1 MNFCLTHR
9 NYISILVL
17 MLWGSAT
24 LALPVISIVK
34 YKKNGETD
42 YTPAAVRAI
51 ADLKRQGGGTLTYP
65 AGQFVQGPVEIT
77 GSGISIQGAG
87 MGRTFLI
94 RNSQRGYAF
103 WANRKQRVFIRDL
116 SIDCDKSPIE
126 GGIYFG
132 GCTASGADRVSIQKA
147 DASTFVVEN
156 QLFNAG
162 DEKAVSDRNVFRNCR
177 ATGQKRYHDVGGK
190 SPFIAGGYARNTRF
204 ESCTVTDCVGDA
216 FDSDNA
222 PGTVFV
228 RCVAR
233 NTNGISPNAGFW
245 SEGEQTDSDHRVT
258 WNSCKAVGYRV
269 GFGVSERVKATIQNG
284 EAENCVNAV
293 KGLHYQY
300 RIAITN
306 FTARNCGKGLEAT
319 DTDGVLTFSG
329 PVTLTKVRTLNTVA
343 RNSFSNYG
351 GGTSTNEET
360 IIGPGCDFDRDA
372 YISYENSGSRRI
384 TVDGATF
391 RGGNIRYYNGQ
402 LTELLVKN
410 SQFINGGIVGARI
423 KQSRITAGSRFS
435 TTDSTKTAIQLSLD
449 SYNTTVD
456 NATFEGYNRVS
467 NNAKM
472 GTGVRQTNRRQP
484 R

>member
-1 MNFCLTHR
+1 MIRPFWIQFVILLLWHSAGFGLPVVSILTH
-9 NYISILVL
+9 
-17 MLWGSAT
+17 
-24 LALPVISIVK
+24 
-34 YKKNGETD
+34 KKPGETELNQ
-42 YTPAAVRAI
+42 AANRAI
-51 ADLKRQGGGTLTYP
+51 AVLKKQGGGTLTYP
-65 AGQFVQGPVEIT
+65 AGRFVQGPVEIT
-77 GSGISIQGAG
+77 GSSISIQGAG
-87 MGRTFLI
+87 IGRTFII
-94 RNSQRGYAF
+94 RNTQRGYAF
-103 WANRKQRVFIRDL
+103 WANAKKAVFIRDL

-132 GCTASGADRVSIQKA
+132 GCTASGADRVSISKA

-162 DEKAVSDRNVFRNCR
+162 ETKAPSDGNLFRNCR
-177 ATGQKRYHDVGGK
+177 AIGQKRYHDVGGK

-222 PGTVFV
+222 PGSVFV

-233 NTNGISPNAGFW
+233 NTKGTSPYAGFW

-258 WNSCKAVGYRV
+258 WTQCQATGYRV
-269 GFGVSERVKATIQNG
+269 GFGISERVKATIQNG

-293 KGLHYQY
+293 KGLHHQY
-300 RIAITN
+300 RILITG

-319 DTDGVLTFSG
+319 DTDGALTFSG
-329 PVTLTKVRTLNTVA
+329 PVTLRNVKTLKTVA
-343 RNSFSNYG
+343 RNSFANYG
-351 GGTSTNEET
+351 GGTSTSEET
-360 IIGPGCDFDRDA
+360 IIGPGCEFDRDA

-384 TVDGATF
+384 TVNGATF

-410 SQFINGGIVGARI
+410 SHFINSGIVGARI
-423 KQSRITAGSRFS
+423 KQSRITDGSRFV

-449 SYNTTVD
+449 SFNTTVE
-456 NATFEGYNRVS
+456 NSTFEGYNKVS
-467 NNAKM
+467 NNARL
-472 GTGVRQTNRRQP
+472 GTGVRQNNRRQGP

>member
-1 MNFCLTHR
+1 MFHSKF
-9 NYISILVL
+9 IPFIAVI
-17 MLWGSAT
+17 LWGSASF
-24 LALPVISIVK
+24 ALPVVSILK
-34 YKKNGETD
+34 YKKAGETEL
-42 YTPAAVRAI
+42 TPAAVRAI
-51 ADLKRQGGGTLTYP
+51 ADLKKQGGGTLMYP
-65 AGQFVQGPVEIT
+65 AGRFVQGPVEIT
-77 GSGISIQGAG
+77 GSAISIQGAG
-87 MGRTFLI
+87 IGRTVI
-94 RNSQRGYAF
+94 VRNNQRGYAF
-103 WANRKQRVFIRDL
+103 FANRKQRVFIRDL
-116 SIDCDKSPIE
+116 TLDCDQSPIE
-126 GGIYFG
+126 GGIYLG
-132 GCTASGADRVSIQKA
+132 GCTASGADRVYCRNA

-162 DEKAVSDRNVFRNCR
+162 DEKSVSDRNVFRNCQ
-177 ATGQKRYHDVGGK
+177 ASGQKRYHDAGGK

-204 ESCTVTDCVGDA
+204 EQCTVTDCVGDA

-222 PGTVFV
+222 PGTVFLH
-228 RCVAR
+228 CVAR
-233 NTNGISPNAGFW
+233 NTKGISPYAGFW

-258 WNSCKAVGYRV
+258 WNHCKVVGYRV
-269 GFGVSERVKATIQNG
+269 GFGISERVKATILNG

-300 RIAITN
+300 RIQINT
-306 FTARNCGKGLEAT
+306 FTARHCGKGLEAT

-329 PVTLTKVRTLNTVA
+329 PATLTKVKTLNTVA

-351 GGTSTNEET
+351 GGSSTSEET
-360 IIGPGCDFDRDA
+360 LIGPGCEFDKDA

-384 TVDGATF
+384 TVDGTTF

-410 SQFINGGIVGARI
+410 SQFINSGIIGARI
-423 KQSRITAGSRFS
+423 KQSRITAGSRFV

-456 NATFEGYNRVS
+456 NSTFEGYNRVS
-467 NNAKM
+467 DQAKV
-472 GTGVRQTNRRQP
+472 GTGVRQTTRRQP